1 MKMTKSEP
9 TPCNETPDF
18 LITKEYRR
26 FVEFCNACQRERYI
40 GLCYGPAGV
49 GKTVSARHYATWH
62 VLEHRLPR
70 HQPYLPLPPEVAS
83 CHTLFYTPEV
93 GTTPRSIKEDIKEMR
108 LMLNRFVEEA
118 AHCPGDPPMVGA
130 PLDQCH
136 LIVIDEA
143 DRLKMPALEQL
154 RDIYDR
160 GAMGLVLIGL
170 PGLEKRMS
178 RFAQL
183 YSRVGFAHEF
193 RALSAEEMQFI
204 LAHHWERCGL
214 RLEHTDF
221 SDSEAVAS
229 IVRITGGNFRLLQR
243 LFAQIGRILQVNHLS
258 SITREVVEAAREC
271 LVIGTT

>member
-1 MKMTKSEP
+1 MKTIKSEAIP
-9 TPCNETPDF
+9 SDETPDF

-40 GLCYGPAGV
+40 GLCYGPPGV
-49 GKTVSARHYATWH
+49 GKTVSARHYAQWH
-62 VLEHRLPR
+62 LLEHRLPR
-70 HQPYLPLPPEVAS
+70 NQPYLPLPPEVVS

-93 GTTPRSIKEDIKEMR
+93 SNTPRGIKEDIQEMR

-118 AHCPGDPPMVGA
+118 AHRPGDPPMVG
-130 PLDQCH
+130 PPRDHCR
-136 LIVIDEA
+136 LIVVDEA
-143 DRLKMPALEQL
+143 DRLKMPGLEQF

-193 RALSAEEMQFI
+193 RTLSAAEMQFI
-204 LAHHWERCGL
+204 LAHHWERFGL
-214 RLEHTDF
+214 RLARTDF

-243 LFAQIGRILQVNHLS
+243 LFAQIGRILEVNHLS
-258 SITREVVEAAREC
+258 SITREAVEAAREC
-271 LVIGTT
+271 LVIGAV

>member
-1 MKMTKSEP
+1 MKMTKSEF
-9 TPCNETPDF
+9 TPSDETPDF

-26 FVEFCNACQRERYI
+26 FVEFCNACQRECYI

-49 GKTVSARHYATWH
+49 GKTVSARQYAKWH
-62 VLEHRLPR
+62 LLEHRLPR
-70 HQPYLPLPPEVAS
+70 DRPYLPLPPEIAS

-93 GTTPRSIKEDIKEMR
+93 GNTPRSIKEDIKEMR

-118 AHCPGDPPMVGA
+118 AHHPGDPPMFGA
-130 PLDQCH
+130 PPDQCR
-136 LIVIDEA
+136 LIVVDEA
-143 DRLKMPALEQL
+143 DRLKMPGLEQF

-193 RALSAEEMQFI
+193 RTLSAEEMQFI
-204 LAHHWERCGL
+204 LAHHWERFGL

-271 LVIGTT
+271 LVIGAT

>member
-9 TPCNETPDF
+9 TPSDETPDF

-40 GLCYGPAGV
+40 GLCYGPPGV
-49 GKTVSARHYATWH
+49 GKTVSARHYAQWH
-62 VLEHRLPR
+62 LLEYRLPR
-70 HQPYLPLPPEVAS
+70 HRPYLPLPPEVAS

-93 GTTPRSIKEDIKEMR
+93 GNTPRSIKEDIKEMR

-130 PLDQCH
+130 PLDQCC
-136 LIVIDEA
+136 LMVVDEA

-214 RLEHTDF
+214 RLEPTDF

-271 LVIGTT
+271 LVIGAT

>member
-1 MKMTKSEP
+1 VPSD
-9 TPCNETPDF
+9 ETPDF

-26 FVEFCNACQRERYI
+26 FVEFCNACQRECYI

-49 GKTVSARHYATWH
+49 GKTVSARQYAKWH
-62 VLEHRLPR
+62 LLEHRLPR
-70 HQPYLPLPPEVAS
+70 DRPYLPLPPEVAS

-93 GTTPRSIKEDIKEMR
+93 GNTPRSIKEDIKEMR

-118 AHCPGDPPMVGA
+118 AHRPGDPPRIGA
-130 PLDQCH
+130 PLDQCR
-136 LIVIDEA
+136 LIVVDEA
-143 DRLKMPALEQL
+143 DRLKMPGLEQF

-204 LAHHWERCGL
+204 LAHHWERFGL
-214 RLEHTDF
+214 KLEHTDF
-221 SDSEAVAS
+221 SDSETVAS
-229 IVRITGGNFRLLQR
+229 IVRITGDNFRPLQR
-243 LFAQIGRILQVNHLS
+243 LFSQIGRILQVNHLS

-271 LVIGTT
+271 LVIGAT